1 MKVYVSQINT
11 ATEQN
16 LLPLAAGLMVSAAAS
31 DEVVRNCC
39 DFEILSERAD
49 PSATAR
55 ALELP
60 AVLGFSCYA
69 WNTQHSL
76 AVAREA
82 KRLSPASV
90 VVMGGPE
97 VPRDPPNLHNWLEVM
112 PFVDSIVFGEGEYT
126 FKELIGRLAREQ
138 DVSDVRGLATRR
150 PNGEVTVNE
159 PRPRIVDF
167 GGLNSPF
174 LDGTFE
180 RFLRGRSADI
190 TGALWETNRGCPF
203 SCTFCD
209 WGQAI
214 NAKVHDIPMER
225 LEQEFDWIGRHQFYF
240 VWAVDA
246 NFGIRPRDVDIAH
259 AIARV
264 KQRYGYP
271 GSLSVSWAKNSP
283 DRVKT
288 IHQIL
293 RDAGVDCQIT
303 LSMQSFNPEALVA
316 VKRKNIKL
324 QAFASLKDAFAQS
337 DVPTYSEFILPLPEE
352 TYESFA
358 DGLVT
363 GLSPHPKDF
372 FAVNMCRLLPN
383 SELAKAEQRERYGF
397 ETRLC
402 EIRVARR
409 RSADT
414 VVNERE
420 ELLVG
425 TSTMPLADW
434 KRSVQFSFLISCLY
448 NHRLAD
454 IVINTLH
461 RLFGVSVREFVE
473 HLLWTARGSPMLLR
487 IRDNLNGHIDSI
499 LCSQTPMRQVPEYG
513 EFYWE
518 PNESSYL
525 IAALDTDRF
534 LGELRTATESY
545 IDARPGVEVDRQL
558 VDELFRFQARMIP
571 RHGAGYPITDEFTW
585 DWCAFYTKMTF
596 HRTEPLSKRTVS
608 LAFELASPEEPIVL
622 NDQQQLR
629 RDLQQPA
636 DARSFAMAQIK
647 VTSVGKNAVCRVR
660 YA

>member
-31 DEVVRNCC
+31 DDEVRNCC
-39 DFEILSERAD
+39 DFEIRSERTD
-49 PSATAR
+49 PAATAR
-55 ALELP
+55 RLELP

-90 VVMGGPE
+90 VVLGGPE
-97 VPRDPPNLHNWLEVM
+97 LPRDPPNLHKWLDEM
-112 PFVDSIVFGEGEYT
+112 PFVDAIVFGEGEVT

-138 DVSDVRGLATRR
+138 DLSDVRGLAMRR
-150 PNGEVTVNE
+150 SNGEVTVNE
-159 PRPRIVDF
+159 PQPRIVDF
-167 GGLNSPF
+167 SELNSPF

-180 RFLRGRSADI
+180 RFLQSRPNEI

-214 NAKVHDIPMER
+214 NAKVHDLPLER
-225 LEQEFDWIGRHQFYF
+225 LERELEWIGRQQFFF

-246 NFGIRPRDVDIAH
+246 NFGIRPRDVEIAH
-259 AIARV
+259 AMGRV
-264 KQRYGYP
+264 KAQYGYP
-271 GSLSVSWAKNSP
+271 RSLSVSWAKNSP

-288 IHQIL
+288 IHEIL
-293 RDAGVDCQIT
+293 RDAGVECQIT
-303 LSMQSFNPEALVA
+303 LSMQSFNPSALIA

-324 QAFASLKDAFAQS
+324 GAFAALKDAFAES

-352 TYESFA
+352 TYDSFV

-372 FAVNMCRLLPN
+372 FAVNMCRLLAN

-397 ETRLC
+397 ETRIC
-402 EIRVARR
+402 EIKVARR
-409 RSADT
+409 RSDES
-414 VVNERE
+414 VVSERE

-425 TSTMPLADW
+425 TSTMPVPEW
-434 KRSVQFSFLISCLY
+434 QKSVQFSFLISCLY

-454 IVINTLH
+454 VVINALH
-461 RLFGVSVREFVE
+461 RLFGLSIREFVE
-473 HLLWTARGSPMLLR
+473 HLLWQTDGSPVLQR
-487 IRDNLNGHIDSI
+487 IRENLQGHIDSI
-499 LCSQTPMRQVPEYG
+499 LVGRTPMRQVPEYG

-518 PNESSYL
+518 PNESCYL
-525 IAALDTDRF
+525 IAALDTGRF
-534 LGELRTATESY
+534 LGELRTATQSFL
-545 IDARPGVEVDRQL
+545 DARPGVEVDPAL
-558 VDELFRFQARMIP
+558 VDELFRFQTRMIP
-571 RHGAGYPITDEFTW
+571 RHGDGYPITDEFTW
-585 DWCAFYTKMTF
+585 DWYAFYRKTTF
-596 HRTEPLSKRTVS
+596 HRTEPLEKRNVR
-608 LAFELASPEEPIVL
+608 LAFELAAPDGSLVL
-622 NDQQQLR
+622 NDQQQLSR
-629 RDLQQPA
+629 SPQQPA
-636 DARSFAMAQIK
+636 DAKSFAMAQIK
-647 VTSVGKNAVCRVR
+647 VTAVGKNAVCKVR